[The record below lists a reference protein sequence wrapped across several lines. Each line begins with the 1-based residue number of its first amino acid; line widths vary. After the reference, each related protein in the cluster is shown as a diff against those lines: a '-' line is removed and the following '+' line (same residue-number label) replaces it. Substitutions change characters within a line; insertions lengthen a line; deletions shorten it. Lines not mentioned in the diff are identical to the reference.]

1 MGIGSVTVILGLQRG
16 DEGKG
21 RFVDELASSHD
32 IVARFNG
39 GPNAG
44 HTVVLPD
51 ETELDLHL
59 VPSGIAHPNVVNV
72 IGNGCLIDPVKLLKE
87 FSDIESKGIKVAP
100 GNLKISMSAHL
111 ILPGH
116 IEGDKAREST
126 DQAQGS
132 TNSGIAQVS
141 ADKYSRSG
149 LTLGQALSNPKML
162 LEKSNQEYVDA
173 VNGLKGFATDTSL
186 YVNQQLSDGKKILAE
201 GAQAFLLD
209 IDHGMY
215 PYVTSSTTTVGGV
228 CTGLGIAPKYIDQ
241 VIGVIKATQSHVGG
255 GPFVTEITDENL
267 LNNLR
272 GKQTEVDGEFG
283 TTTGRARRM
292 GHLDLPQIK
301 RAIMINGITHLAI
314 TKVDCIPRYGDQIQ
328 ICTNYK
334 DVGDIAPVSADALD
348 QSTPEYENLPSWTE
362 DISVITDFD
371 NLPDNAKS
379 YIKFIEQKLATPIF
393 RIGVG
398 PNRNQV
404 IKI

>member
-1 MGIGSVTVILGLQRG
+1 MSGSVTVVLGLQRG

-21 RFVDELASSHD
+21 RFVDELAGTHD
-32 IVARFNG
+32 VVARFNG

-44 HTVVLPD
+44 HTVVLPND
-51 ETELDLHL
+51 TELDLHL

-72 IGNGCLIDPVKLLKE
+72 IGNGCVIDPIKLIKE
-87 FSDIESKGIKVAP
+87 FSDIEAKGIKVTP
-100 GNLKISMSAHL
+100 DNLKISTSAHL
-111 ILPGH
+111 ILPTH
-116 IEGDKAREST
+116 IEDDKAREST
-126 DQAQGS
+126 GQAQGS

-149 LTLGQALSNPKML
+149 ITLGQALSNIETL
-162 LEKSNQEYVDA
+162 LGKSNQEYVDA
-173 VNGLKGFATDTSL
+173 VNKLKDFATDTSL
-186 YVNQQLSDGKKILAE
+186 YVNQQLEGGKKILAE

-215 PYVTSSTTTVGGV
+215 PFVTSSTTTVGGV
-228 CTGLGIAPKYIDQ
+228 CTGLGISPKYIDQ

-255 GPFVTEITDENL
+255 GPFVTEITDQSL
-267 LNNLR
+267 LDNLR

-314 TKVDCIPRYGDQIQ
+314 TKVDCIPRYGDTIQ
-328 ICTNYK
+328 ICTSYK
-334 DVGDIAPVSADALD
+334 GVGDIASVSADTLD
-348 QSTPEYENLPSWTE
+348 QSTPEYDNLPSWTE
-362 DISVITDFD
+362 DISSTTDFSE
-371 NLPDNAKS
+371 LPENAKN
-379 YIKFIEQKLATPIF
+379 YIKFIEEKLATPIF
-393 RIGVG
+393 RVGVG

-404 IKI
+404 IKIV

>member
-1 MGIGSVTVILGLQRG
+1 MSGSVTVVLGLQRG

-51 ETELDLHL
+51 NTELDLHL
-59 VPSGIAHPNVVNV
+59 VPSGIAHPNVVNI
-72 IGNGCLIDPVKLLKE
+72 IGNGCLIDPIKLLKE
-87 FSDIESKGIKVAP
+87 FSDIEAKGIKVTSD
-100 GNLKISMSAHL
+100 NLKVSTSAHL
-111 ILPGH
+111 ILPSH
-116 IEGDKAREST
+116 IEGDKARENT
-126 DQAQGS
+126 GQAQGS

-149 LTLGQALSNPKML
+149 ITLGQALANSEML
-162 LEKSNQEYVDA
+162 LKKSNQEYVDS
-173 VNGLKGFATDTSL
+173 VNKLRDFATDTSL
-186 YVNQQLSDGKKILAE
+186 YVNQQLNSGKKILAE

-215 PYVTSSTTTVGGV
+215 PFVTSSTTTVGGV
-228 CTGLGIAPKYIDQ
+228 CTGLGISPKYIDQ
-241 VIGVIKATQSHVGG
+241 VIGVVKATQSHVGG

-267 LNNLR
+267 LDSLR
-272 GKQTEVDGEFG
+272 GKKTEVDGEFG

-314 TKVDCIPRYGDQIQ
+314 TKVDCIPRYGDTIQ
-328 ICTNYK
+328 ICTSYK
-334 DVGDIAPVSADALD
+334 DAGDIAPVSADALD
-348 QSTPEYENLPSWTE
+348 LSTPVYENLPSWSE
-362 DISVITDFD
+362 DISVITDFSA
-371 NLPDNAKS
+371 LPENAKS
-379 YIKFIEQKLATPIF
+379 YIKFIEEKLSTPIF

-398 PNRNQV
+398 PNRDQV
-404 IKI
+404 IKIS

>member
-1 MGIGSVTVILGLQRG
+1 MSGSVTVVLGLQRG

-51 ETELDLHL
+51 NTELDLHL
-59 VPSGIAHPNVVNV
+59 VPSGIAHPNIVNV
-72 IGNGCLIDPVKLLKE
+72 IGNGCLIDPIKLLKE
-87 FSDIESKGIKVAP
+87 FSDIEAKDIKVTP
-100 GNLKISMSAHL
+100 DNLKISTSAHL
-111 ILPGH
+111 IMPSH

-126 DQAQGS
+126 EQAQGS

-149 LTLGQALSNPKML
+149 ITLGQALSNVEML
-162 LEKSNQEYVDA
+162 LGKSNQEYLDA
-173 VNGLKGFATDTSL
+173 VNKLKDFAIDTSL
-186 YVNQQLSDGKKILAE
+186 YVNEQLRMGKKILAE

-215 PYVTSSTTTVGGV
+215 PFVTSSTTTVGGV
-228 CTGLGIAPKYIDQ
+228 CTGLGIPPKYIDQ

-255 GPFVTEITDENL
+255 GPFVTEITDEKL
-267 LNNLR
+267 LERLR

-301 RAIMINGITHLAI
+301 RAIMVNGITHLAI

-328 ICTNYK
+328 ICTSYK
-334 DVGDIAPVSADALD
+334 NVGDIAPVSADTLD

-362 DISVITDFD
+362 DISSTTDFYQ
-371 NLPDNAKS
+371 LPENAKN
-379 YIKFIEQKLATPIF
+379 YIKFIEEKLATPIF
-393 RIGVG
+393 RVGVG
-398 PNRNQV
+398 PNRDQV
-404 IKI
+404 IKIS